1 MCSDTEHTAQFG
13 LDSPSEREARG
24 HHSRARADPDR
35 PNVVGVDRPNVVGV
49 DRLDAALKAPMA
61 DRQAKPQGE
70 S

>member
-35 PNVVGVDRPNVVGV
+35 PNVVGVDR
-49 DRLDAALKAPMA
+49 LDAALKAPMA